1 VTWRLGIGG
10 KSCNKGLVMSENV
23 KGLTAVMG
31 WDITREQVEQVEIV
45 EDDVHE

>member
-10 KSCNKGLVMSENV
+10 KIRNKGLVMSEKG

-31 WDITREQVEQVEIV
+31 WDITREQVESV